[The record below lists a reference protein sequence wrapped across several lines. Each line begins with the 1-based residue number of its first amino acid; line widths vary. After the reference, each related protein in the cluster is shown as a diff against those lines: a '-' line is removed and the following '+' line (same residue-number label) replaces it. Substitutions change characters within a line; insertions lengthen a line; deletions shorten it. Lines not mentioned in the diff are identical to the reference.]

1 MDHNKS
7 DFEKKKL
14 LQHGKS
20 EHKLCDMLLDEL
32 QSNSWIAKFFY
43 IYKKKNVELDTTIYN
58 IVIVIFTYMLV
69 HESVLSTMY

>member
-32 QSNSWIAKFFY
+32 QSNSWIAKFFLY
-43 IYKKKNVELDTTIYN
+43 IQKKERRTGYHN
-58 IVIVIFTYMLV
+58 I
-69 HESVLSTMY
+69 